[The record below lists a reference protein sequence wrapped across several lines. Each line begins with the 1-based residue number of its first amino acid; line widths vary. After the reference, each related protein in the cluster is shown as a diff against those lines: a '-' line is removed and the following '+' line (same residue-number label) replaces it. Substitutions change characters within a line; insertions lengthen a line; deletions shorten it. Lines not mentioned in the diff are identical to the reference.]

1 MRKILVLTLLLIAT
15 SLAAQNIGVRSLQST
30 FSYGVFENELD
41 TAASVD
47 ETGPG
52 PGFSE
57 LESKY
62 LFAGLSNLE
71 LVLNRGTATASLGN
85 PLSLGYYQPGETPWS
100 LFTGLYMGD
109 FLPVSVP
116 NVTFPGTLQTKTL
129 ANGDTYDYEDEM
141 LVEEPKGKL
150 ASEAN
155 LSAQFLIGLGGLNI
169 GGYAVYQLDDAATYD
184 GTTANYIATQS
195 FYYDADAGDNTVAP
209 DIQTGYTTTEDNTT
223 WDRVSTVG
231 IGVPVFIRTG
241 DLGHLASLSIDL
253 DVERVGAETSFTY
266 SDIDTNYGTAIGAAN
281 YTALDRDI
289 DIGIETDI
297 DIDYEITFPALFG
310 ENARNEFTAGVQ
322 LGTVIKGYSSDTTQE
337 INDIEYVVGNP
348 KVDRLDQRTTVTTE
362 TAAALGINAMIMAD
376 HSFYYDLAESTTF
389 GIVPTATLG
398 FTRIPDEPFVTSD
411 AQIVYQDNNDDGD
424 FTDAGDTVTYTTDD
438 YTNYGYDVTNGA
450 IAPQEIETNFT
461 ATISLPAAI
470 QISPE
475 GWIFGLTVG
484 AEPEL
489 EYNLQ
494 TTAVATATSSQT
506 TRVDNGDGSVNT
518 AEDTAFNATEQSYSS
533 TAHIWNATVAH
544 NIGMNFAFAGG
555 VTADVRVNFTNFLE
569 LDDLTAQVIIPLP

>member
-1 MRKILVLTLLLIAT
+1 MRKILVIAFILVAT
-15 SLAAQNIGVRSLQST
+15 SLTAQSIDINSLQST

-62 LFAGLSNLE
+62 LFGGLSNLE
-71 LVLNRGTATASLGN
+71 LVINRGSATATLGN
-85 PLSLGYYQPGETPWS
+85 PLSLGYYQPGDTPWS
-100 LFTGLYMGD
+100 LFSGLYMGD
-109 FLPVSVP
+109 FTPVAVP

-129 ANGDTYDYEDEM
+129 TSGDTYDYEDEM
-141 LVEEPKGKL
+141 LVEEPKSKL

-155 LSAQFLIGLGGLNI
+155 LSAQYLMALSAINI
-169 GGYAVYQLDDAATYD
+169 GGYVVYQMDDAATYD
-184 GTTANYIATQS
+184 GTTSNYVATQS
-195 FYYDADAGDNTVAP
+195 YYYDADAGDNTVAP

-223 WDRVSTVG
+223 LDRVSTIG
-231 IGVPVFIRTG
+231 IGVPVFMSTG
-241 DLGHLASLSIDL
+241 DLGHLATLSVDL
-253 DVERVGAETSFTY
+253 SVERVGAETTFTY

-289 DIGIETDI
+289 DTGVETDI
-297 DIDYEITFPALFG
+297 DIDYELTFPALYG
-310 ENARNEFTAGVQ
+310 ENSRNEFTAGAQ
-322 LGTVIKGYSSDTTQE
+322 LGTVIVGYSSDTTQE

-362 TAAALGINAMIMAD
+362 TGAALGINAMIMAN

-398 FTRIPDEPFVTSD
+398 FTRVPDNPFVTSE
-411 AQIVYQDNNDDGD
+411 AEIVYQDNNDDGD
-424 FTDAGDTVTYTTDD
+424 FTDAGDTLTYTTDN
-438 YTNYGYDVTNGA
+438 YTNYSYDVTTGT
-450 IAPQEIETNFT
+450 IAPQEIETNFI
-461 ATISLPAAI
+461 ATLSFPAAV

-475 GWIFGLTVG
+475 GWIFGLTIG

-494 TTAVATATSSQT
+494 TTSVATATSSQT

-518 AEDTAFNATEQSYSS
+518 AEDTAFDPTEPGYSS
-533 TAHIWNATVAH
+533 TSHLWDATVAH

-555 VTADVRVNFTNFLE
+555 VAADVRVNFTNFLE
-569 LDDLTAQVIIPLP
+569 LDDLTAQVIIPLQ

>member
-15 SLAAQNIGVRSLQST
+15 SLAAQNIGVSSLQST

-71 LVLNRGTATASLGN
+71 LVTNRGGATATLVN

-100 LFTGLYMGD
+100 LFSGLYMGD
-109 FLPVSVP
+109 FLPASVP

-141 LVEEPKGKL
+141 LVEEPKT
-150 ASEAN
+150 AFAAEAN

-169 GGYAVYQLDDAATYD
+169 GGYAIYRLNDTATYD
-184 GTTANYIATQS
+184 ATTANYIATQS
-195 FYYDADAGDNTVAP
+195 FYYDAEAGDNTVAP

-253 DVERVGAETSFTY
+253 DVEKVGAETSFTY
-266 SDIDTNYGTAIGAAN
+266 SDIDTNYGTAIGAAT
-281 YTALDRDI
+281 YVALDRDI
-289 DIGIETDI
+289 DTGVETDI
-297 DIDYEITFPALFG
+297 DIDYELTLPALFG

-322 LGTVIKGYSSDTTQE
+322 LGTVIKGYSAEATQE

-348 KVDRLDQRTTVTTE
+348 KVDRLDERTTVTTE

-398 FTRIPDEPFVTSD
+398 FTRIPDRPFVTSD
-411 AQIVYQDNNDDGD
+411 AEIVYQDNNDDGD
-424 FTDAGDTVTYTTDD
+424 FTDAGDTLTYTTDN
-438 YTNYGYDVTNGA
+438 YTNYGYDVTTGTV
-450 IAPQEIETNFT
+450 APQEIVTNFT

-494 TTAVATATSSQT
+494 NTAVATATSSQT

-518 AEDTAFNATEQSYSS
+518 AEDTAFNATEQGYSS
-533 TAHIWNATVAH
+533 TSHIWNATVAH